1 MKAADALLLTLMNN
15 IGAEISDFELQR
27 FRVALHQFCRPLVS
41 GIHTGQ
47 APIHYGGIHLHQV
60 DQQTLEGLER
70 AAARTTPQRSNQN
83 PDHGNRYRLIAPAP
97 ELDEDV
103 TEEEHVGRHAP
114 KDTGASKSSEK
125 KTKSVKKGKAKRTVA
140 VTKRLAQ
147 FIKDTASG
155 EIKDAS
161 PEKITYK
168 DPDTGKHINLHQ
180 KSRYVATVDAGLY
193 SSILAAAVDRAR
205 RDQKPDHE
213 GVAEASL
220 INKVIDK
227 VVDEMSR
234 VRYVGNHIANMAIR
248 EAYYWDSD
256 AMLEFYELFFQDGKK
271 AAQDI

>member
-1 MKAADALLLTLMNN
+1 MPRKIQVLQKAA
-15 IGAEISDFELQR
+15 R
-27 FRVALHQFCRPLVS
+27 RRP
-41 GIHTGQ
+41 
-47 APIHYGGIHLHQV
+47 
-60 DQQTLEGLER
+60 R
-70 AAARTTPQRSNQN
+70 
-83 PDHGNRYRLIAPAP
+83 
-97 ELDEDV
+97 
-103 TEEEHVGRHAP
+103 
-114 KDTGASKSSEK
+114 ASK
-125 KTKSVKKGKAKRTVA
+125 KAKLSVLW
-140 VTKRLAQ
+140 LAQ

-155 EIKDAS
+155 EIKDAF
-161 PEKITYK
+161 PEKIIYK
-168 DPDTGKHINLHQ
+168 DPDTGKHVNLHQ
-180 KSRYVATVDAGLY
+180 NSRYVATVDAGLY

-271 AAQDI
+271 AAQDIWRHIFYCATNYEPMTRHGSGPSS